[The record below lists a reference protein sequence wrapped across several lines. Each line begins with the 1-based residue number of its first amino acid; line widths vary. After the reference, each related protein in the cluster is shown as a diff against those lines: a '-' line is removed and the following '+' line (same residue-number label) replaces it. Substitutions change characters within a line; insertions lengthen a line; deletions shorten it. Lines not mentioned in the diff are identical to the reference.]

1 MQPGQAPV
9 GQDGQGPQPSP
20 GECPPGPRRGPG
32 IRGRIRELLLLS
44 LKRGSAHT
52 FHVCLHPATLLP
64 CCLHGLWG
72 RRAGSCMGFPGSWL
86 SVGTV
91 EAVAG
96 DGGGW
101 LCLAGP
107 WRRLRSIPVGLLA
120 ACLLLLAVAVALGGC
135 YWQVARR
142 LQEASRAHAA
152 ERGRLSQQVSVQEQ
166 SLEQMQLELVQARAE
181 LQRAW
186 LEGNS
191 SRLEVGSLDAELE
204 RVMGALGKMEKEL
217 QDVQGRLNAS
227 ESTVTSLRSC
237 SNIDCCP
244 SGWVMYRGKC
254 LFMSAEKKTWE
265 DSKAECDKKMSQLLI
280 TKSWTRWTVPNF
292 LKNSDTPYWI
302 GLYKSSFPWYEYG
315 WLEEGDPDEEG
326 EMDAWF
332 WVDGS
337 LYERPWQ
344 WKPNGSCAIIS
355 HGSVKPT
362 QCAGSD
368 DLHLWICEKAAG
380 PSIPF
385 L

>member
-1 MQPGQAPV
+1 MAQSVVYADLRFAKVPVGRSTPCQVLEAALGMDEAESPYENVQPGQAPV

-20 GECPPGPRRGPG
+20 
-32 IRGRIRELLLLS
+32 
-44 LKRGSAHT
+44 
-52 FHVCLHPATLLP
+52 
-64 CCLHGLWG
+64 
-72 RRAGSCMGFPGSWL
+72 
-86 SVGTV
+86 
-91 EAVAG
+91 
-96 DGGGW
+96 
-101 LCLAGP
+101 GP

-142 LQEASRAHAA
+142 LQDASRAHAA

-355 HGSVKPT
+355 HGSVKPI

>member
-1 MQPGQAPV
+1 MAQSVVYADLRFAKVPVGRSTPCQVLEAALGMDEAESPYENMQPGQAPV

-20 GECPPGPRRGPG
+20 
-32 IRGRIRELLLLS
+32 
-44 LKRGSAHT
+44 
-52 FHVCLHPATLLP
+52 
-64 CCLHGLWG
+64 
-72 RRAGSCMGFPGSWL
+72 
-86 SVGTV
+86 
-91 EAVAG
+91 
-96 DGGGW
+96 
-101 LCLAGP
+101 GP

-280 TKSWTRWTVPNF
+280 TKSWTPCKGE
-292 LKNSDTPYWI
+292 LAI
-302 GLYKSSFPWYEYG
+302 GLGRLQRSAGPGGTGCSISPTRR
-315 WLEEGDPDEEG
+315 LL
-326 EMDAWF
+326 A
-332 WVDGS
+332 
-337 LYERPWQ
+337 RPWQ

>member
-1 MQPGQAPV
+1 MAQSVVYADLRFAKVPAGRSTPCQTLEAALGMDEAESPYENVQPGQAPV

-20 GECPPGPRRGPG
+20 
-32 IRGRIRELLLLS
+32 
-44 LKRGSAHT
+44 
-52 FHVCLHPATLLP
+52 
-64 CCLHGLWG
+64 
-72 RRAGSCMGFPGSWL
+72 
-86 SVGTV
+86 
-91 EAVAG
+91 
-96 DGGGW
+96 
-101 LCLAGP
+101 GP

-120 ACLLLLAVAVALGGC
+120 ACLLLLAVAIALGGC
-135 YWQVARR
+135 CDTRAKR
-142 LQEASRAHAA
+142 LLRFSTTAPLHAA
-152 ERGRLSQQVSVQEQ
+152 RDAPPEPAPSSLALPARAAPPLCRPQGLPGHLGPSLLALLVLLIRSTRNFLKNSDTPYWIGLYKSSFPWYEYGWLEEGDPDEEGEMDAWFWVDGSLYERG
-166 SLEQMQLELVQARAE
+166 ARAPPRHVRD
-181 LQRAW
+181 LPFSPPLPLAVS
-186 LEGNS
+186 EGS
-191 SRLEVGSLDAELE
+191 GEE
-204 RVMGALGKMEKEL
+204 
-217 QDVQGRLNAS
+217 QGRLNAS

-337 LYERPWQ
+337 LYER
-344 WKPNGSCAIIS
+344 A
-355 HGSVKPT
+355 
-362 QCAGSD
+362 
-368 DLHLWICEKAAG
+368 
-380 PSIPF
+380 
-385 L
+385 